1 MCSDSGDDNMVE
13 EQGFGALSEEEEGE
27 EEIKAENDN
36 SQTQQ
41 TPYQKRNRRM
51 WTQDEMEILQIAL

>member
-1 MCSDSGDDNMVE
+1 MVE